1 MDAKI
6 LIIAVVAIVAIGGGV
21 AAFLM
26 LGNGSD
32 SNDSDY
38 TLLDSN
44 DNIKK
49 GLTIELTGKYSG
61 GSMESKYVV
70 DSVSGGK
77 VGYSEKAVAKNV
89 PAGSTITLANFYPDK
104 FSFDYTDE
112 SDIPEGVEVKHD
124 GDTYKI
130 TGEQKDTSYGER
142 TVVFDLSIKY
152 ADDEVT
158 AVNGSMEMIQKD
170 GSSIYEMKYK
180 FEMSGDKLKVTGDT
194 KQEDTDECDV
204 DDYYSRAMTD
214 FDMDDYKG
222 AQVTSKDGKYGGVD
236 VKIYTVNGTVDNYE
250 YKDVKI
256 YVYKDYVLKQ
266 EGKIVMGDE
275 TYDATMTTKVYQ
287 A

>member
-61 GSMESKYVV
+61 GSMEGKYVV

-77 VGYSEKAVAKNV
+77 VGYSEKMVMTDA
-89 PAGSTITLANFYPDK
+89 PLGDSITLANFYPDK
-104 FSFDYTDE
+104 FIFDYTDE
-112 SDIPEGVEVKHD
+112 SDIPEGIEVKHD

-130 TGEQKDTSYGER
+130 TGEQKETSFGKSTR
-142 TVVFDLSIKY
+142 TYDLSIKY
-152 ADDEVT
+152 ADGEVT
-158 AVNGSMEMIQKD
+158 AVNGSMGMIQKD

-180 FEMSGDKLKVTGDT
+180 FKMSGDKLKVTGDT
-194 KQEDTDECDV
+194 RQEGKHECDV
-204 DDYYSRAMTD
+204 DEYFDRAMTD
-214 FDMDDYKG
+214 FDMDDYKE
-222 AQVTSKDGKYGGVD
+222 AQITSKDGKYGGVD

-266 EGKIVMGDE
+266 EGKIVIGDE
-275 TYDATMTTKVYQ
+275 TYDVTRTDKVYQ

>member
-49 GLTIELTGKYSG
+49 GLTIEHTGKYSG
-61 GSMESKYVV
+61 GDMERKYVV

-142 TVVFDLSIKY
+142 TVVYDLSIKY

-158 AVNGSMEMIQKD
+158 AVNGSMEMIQKN

-180 FEMSGDKLKVTGDT
+180 FTMSGDKLKVTGDT
-194 KQEDTDECDV
+194 KQEDKDECDV
-204 DDYYSRAMTD
+204 DDYYSRAMTN